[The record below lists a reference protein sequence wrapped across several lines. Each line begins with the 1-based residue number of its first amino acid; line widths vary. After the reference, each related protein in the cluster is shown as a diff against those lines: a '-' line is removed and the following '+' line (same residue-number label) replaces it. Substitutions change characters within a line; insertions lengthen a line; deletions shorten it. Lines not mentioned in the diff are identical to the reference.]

1 VQHPYP
7 PRGPQYPQYPPQQ
20 QYPQRPYQYA
30 QPRQQPI
37 DPRYVGPQWAA
48 PGPRRQ
54 LPPKKSGGCLVAFLA
69 VLTVI
74 GVMFGGLIL
83 LIVIGAGAA
92 DDGDSDEVIDL
103 PENHPKL
110 PTKDPLAIKGDSVT
124 EASWT
129 TGVCGDYSKERDRSV
144 YYATRDDGS
153 AQRMRGK
160 VAVVHLRMQSTS
172 LKWTKN
178 GEQNVNRAGLMSQ
191 RYITTQAK
199 RYKVNDLTYDVI
211 PWSIRATYD
220 MPSLAMNANHRLSDE
235 QMKYIRD
242 SSRRAVEMSLGS
254 NLERVADDF
263 KKGGYDQVA
272 FLIYFPVKTDARD
285 FAYSAYRSNADE
297 AEAAFLFAPAT
308 ITDFGHFAVTVT
320 HEGLHLFGADD
331 LYRLQ
336 NLDKS
341 DVHDIM
347 GEYCTGFRQA
357 TINDATAYSIG
368 WTDTPPVRPYRFQ
381 SR

>member
-1 VQHPYP
+1 VQHP
-7 PRGPQYPQYPPQQ
+7 
-20 QYPQRPYQYA
+20 YPQRPYQYA

-54 LPPKKSGGCLVAFLA
+54 LPQKKSGGCLVAFLA
-69 VLTVI
+69 VLTVV
-74 GVMFGGLIL
+74 GVMFGGLVL
-83 LIVIGAGAA
+83 LIVIGAGSV
-92 DDGDSDEVIDL
+92 DDASDDEVVDL
-103 PENHPKL
+103 PDQRPKL

-129 TGVCGDYSKERDRSV
+129 TGVCGDYSKERDRGV
-144 YYATRDDGS
+144 YYATRNDGS
-153 AQRMRGK
+153 AQKMRGK
-160 VAVVHLRMQSTS
+160 VAAIHLRVQSTS

-199 RYKVNDLTYDVI
+199 RYHVGDLKYDVI

-220 MPSLAMNANHRLSDE
+220 MPALALNQNHRLSDE
-235 QMKYIRD
+235 TMRYIRD
-242 SSRRAVEMSLGS
+242 SSRQAVEIALGS
-254 NLERVADDF
+254 KLERIADDF
-263 KKGGYDQVA
+263 KKSGYDQVA

-285 FAYSAYRSNADE
+285 FAYSAYRSNGDE
-297 AEAAFLFAPAT
+297 AEAAFLFSPT
-308 ITDFGHFAVTVT
+308 SDFGHFAVTVT

-336 NLDKS
+336 NLDKT

-368 WTDTPPVRPYRFQ
+368 WIDTPPARPYTFQ